1 MSQHTLIFNTSK
13 NQLVL
18 LRDSDLYSE
27 ISFQRLIWK
36 CFRSL
41 PASLLP
47 SVGISTSRF
56 HLHEELWFGELA

>member
-1 MSQHTLIFNTSK
+1 MSQHTLIFNTQK
-13 NQLVL
+13 NQSVL

-36 CFRSL
+36 CFRGLLVSF
-41 PASLLP
+41 LP
-47 SVGISTSRF
+47 SVGISASTF